1 MLTDPA
7 SVGREPDGAS
17 FRFFLRASNSTMSE
31 VRTRFAP
38 SPTGY
43 MHIGGMRTALFN
55 WLWARHTGGKFI
67 LRIDDTD
74 RQRNVDEALRPILAA
89 FKWLDMGWD
98 EGPEIGGPHG
108 PYFQSQRGEIY
119 RQAADRLLADKK
131 AYRDFETPAEVQQQR
146 EAADKEK
153 RPFISSRKS
162 LELSDAEV
170 EKLVAEG
177 RPHVIRFKVPRGTT
191 VALDDVVR
199 GHVEWDTSLIADPV
213 IMRGDGTPLYNFATV
228 VDDAAMEITHVI
240 RAEEHLSN
248 TPPQILMHQAL
259 GHTLP
264 AFAHI
269 PFVTAPGTTKKLSKR
284 EIKKYRE
291 NPKFRKMFEDADRV
305 FPQIGLG
312 NSETLNPVMVE
323 YYEKIG
329 FLPHAVF
336 NSLARLG
343 WSLDDRTEFMTRE
356 TIVENFTLDR
366 IVKNPAGLDPDKLY
380 SFQTHW
386 MGELSHEEKV
396 ARVLPYLV
404 GAGLVA
410 QSPDAAEREYVARV
424 VQTLGERLKVSSDIL
439 EARDFFVSDDSL
451 EYDEST
457 FKKRMTPEGTPE
469 RLRRFRDKL
478 PTIEPFA
485 PGPIEEAFR
494 EFVDSEKIKPAD
506 LIHAVRVAVTGKS
519 TGPGLFECLGL
530 LGRQRSL
537 NRIDRAL
544 ARLSAAEN

>member
-1 MLTDPA
+1 
-7 SVGREPDGAS
+7 
-17 FRFFLRASNSTMSE
+17 MSQ

-74 RQRNVDEALRPILAA
+74 RQRNNDEALQPILAA

-119 RQAADRLLADKK
+119 QRAADRLLKDKK

-170 EKLVAEG
+170 QKLVAEG
-177 RPHVIRFKVPRGTT
+177 RPHVIRFLIPREQTI
-191 VALDDVVR
+191 ALDDVVR
-199 GHVEWDTSLIADPV
+199 GHVEWDASLIADPV

-228 VDDAAMEITHVI
+228 VDDAAMDITHVI

-264 AFAHI
+264 VFAHI

-336 NSLARLG
+336 NALARLG

-386 MGELSHEEKV
+386 MSELPLEEKV
-396 ARVLPYLV
+396 ARVLPYLISSK
-404 GAGLVA
+404 LVA
-410 QSPDAAEREYVARV
+410 ATPGDAEREYVAKV

-439 EARDFFVSDDSL
+439 EARDFFVAEEAL
-451 EYDEST
+451 EYDEAT
-457 FKKRMTPEGTPE
+457 FKKRLSPEGTLE
-469 RLRRFRDKL
+469 RLQRFRERL
-478 PTIEPFA
+478 TSVEPFEA
-485 PGPIEEAFR
+485 GAIEEAFR
-494 EFVDSEKIKPAD
+494 AFVDSEKIKPAD

-530 LGRQRSL
+530 LGRQRSV

-544 ARLSAAEN
+544 GRLSS

>member
-1 MLTDPA
+1 
-7 SVGREPDGAS
+7 
-17 FRFFLRASNSTMSE
+17 MSE

-55 WLWARHTGGKFI
+55 WLWARHSGGKFI

-74 RQRNVDEALRPILAA
+74 RQRNIDEALRPILAA
-89 FKWLDMGWD
+89 FNWLDLGWD
-98 EGPEIGGPHG
+98 EGPEVGGPHG

-119 RQAADRLLADKK
+119 QRAADRLLEDKK
-131 AYRDFETPAEVQQQR
+131 AYRDFETPAEVQSQR
-146 EAADKEK
+146 EAADRDK

-170 EKLVAEG
+170 ERLVAEG
-177 RPHVIRFKVPRGTT
+177 RPYVIRFLVPRGET

-248 TPPQILMHQAL
+248 TPPQILMHRAL

-264 AFAHI
+264 VFAHI

-329 FLPHAVF
+329 FLPHAIV

-386 MGELSHEEKV
+386 VGELSLEQKIACV
-396 ARVLPYLV
+396 SPYLV
-404 GAGLVA
+404 QSNLIPA
-410 QSPDAAEREYVARV
+410 SPDGAQLKYVARV

-439 EARDFFVSDDSL
+439 EARDFFVADDAL
-451 EYDEST
+451 EYDEAA
-457 FKKRMTPEGTPE
+457 FKKRIATPDTPE
-469 RLRRFRDKL
+469 RLQRFRQSL
-478 PTIEPFA
+478 AAVEPFE
-485 PGPIEEAFR
+485 PGVIEETFRAFV
-494 EFVDSEKIKPAD
+494 ESEKIKTTD
-506 LIHAVRVAVTGKS
+506 LIHAVRVAVTGKAI
-519 TGPGLFECLGL
+519 GPGLFECLAL

-544 ARLSAAEN
+544 SRLR

>member
-1 MLTDPA
+1 
-7 SVGREPDGAS
+7 
-17 FRFFLRASNSTMSE
+17 MSE

-55 WLWARHTGGKFI
+55 WLWARHNPGGKFI

-74 RQRNVDEALRPILAA
+74 RQRNNDEALRPILAA

-119 RQAADRLLADKK
+119 QRAAERLLKDKK

-153 RPFISSRKS
+153 RPFVSSRKS
-162 LELSDAEV
+162 LELSEAELQT
-170 EKLVAEG
+170 LVAEG
-177 RPHVIRFKVPRGTT
+177 RPHVIRFLIPRGTT

-199 GHVEWDTSLIADPV
+199 GHVEWDASLIADPV

-228 VDDAAMEITHVI
+228 IDDAAMEITHVI

-264 AFAHI
+264 IFAHI

-291 NPKFRKMFEDADRV
+291 NPKFRKMFEDPNRA

-343 WSLDDRTEFMTRE
+343 WSLDDRTEFMTRA
-356 TIVENFTLDR
+356 TIVESFTLDR

-386 MGELSHEEKV
+386 MGQLTLEEKI
-396 ARVLPYLV
+396 ARVLPYLI
-404 GAGLVA
+404 AAKLVA
-410 QSPDAAEREYVARV
+410 PSPDAAEREYLARV

-439 EARDFFVSDDSL
+439 EARDFFVADEAL
-451 EYDEST
+451 EYDDAT
-457 FKKRMTPEGTPE
+457 FQKRMPPEGTSE
-469 RLRRFRDKL
+469 RLQRFRERL
-478 PTIEPFA
+478 TSIEPFEA
-485 PGPIEEAFR
+485 GPIEEAFR
-494 EFVDSEKIKPAD
+494 TFVDSEKIKPAD
-506 LIHAVRVAVTGKS
+506 LIHALRVAVTGKS

-544 ARLSAAEN
+544 SRLG

>member
-1 MLTDPA
+1 
-7 SVGREPDGAS
+7 
-17 FRFFLRASNSTMSE
+17 MSE

-55 WLWARHTGGKFI
+55 WLWARHSGGKFI

-74 RQRNVDEALRPILAA
+74 RQRNVEEALRPILAA
-89 FKWLDMGWD
+89 FKWLDLGWD
-98 EGPEIGGPHG
+98 EGPEVGGPHG
-108 PYFQSQRGEIY
+108 PYSQSQRGDIY
-119 RQAADRLLADKK
+119 QRAADRLLEDKK
-131 AYRDFETPAEVQQQR
+131 AYRDFETPAEVQSQR
-146 EAADKEK
+146 EAADREK
-153 RPFISSRKS
+153 RQFISSRSS
-162 LELSDAEV
+162 LELSERDV
-170 EKLVAEG
+170 ERLVAEG
-177 RPHVIRFKVPRGTT
+177 RPHVIRFLVPRAET

-248 TPPQILMHQAL
+248 TPPQILLHRAL
-259 GHTLP
+259 EHTLP
-264 AFAHI
+264 VFAHI

-284 EIKKYRE
+284 DIKKYRE

-305 FPQIGLG
+305 FPQIELG

-329 FLPHAVF
+329 FLPHAIV

-386 MGELSHEEKV
+386 MGELSLEQKV
-396 ARVLPYLV
+396 AHVLPYLIQSRLI
-404 GAGLVA
+404 AA
-410 QSPDAAEREYVARV
+410 SPDATQLKYVARV

-439 EARDFFVSDDSL
+439 DARDFFVADDAL
-451 EYDEST
+451 EYDEAA
-457 FKKRMTPEGTPE
+457 FKKRIAVPGTPE
-469 RLRRFRDKL
+469 RLQRFRQSL
-478 PTIEPFA
+478 AAVEPFEA
-485 PGPIEEAFR
+485 GAIEEAFR
-494 EFVDSEKIKPAD
+494 AFVESEKIKTTD
-506 LIHAVRVAVTGKS
+506 LIHAVRVAVTGKA
-519 TGPGLFECLGL
+519 TGPGLFECLAL

-544 ARLSAAEN
+544 SRPR

>member
-1 MLTDPA
+1 
-7 SVGREPDGAS
+7 
-17 FRFFLRASNSTMSE
+17 MSE

-43 MHIGGMRTALFN
+43 MHIGGIRTALFN

-74 RQRNVDEALRPILAA
+74 RQRNVEEALRPILAA
-89 FKWLDMGWD
+89 FRWLDLGWD

-119 RQAADRLLADKK
+119 QNAAQKLLAAKK
-131 AYRDFETPAEVQQQR
+131 AYRDFETPAEVQSQR
-146 EAADKEK
+146 EAADREK

-170 EKLVAEG
+170 EGLVAEG
-177 RPHVIRFKVPRGTT
+177 RPYVIRFLVPRGTT
-191 VALDDVVR
+191 ISLDDIVR

-259 GHTLP
+259 GHILP
-264 AFAHI
+264 VFAHI

-356 TIVENFTLDR
+356 TIVENFTLER

-386 MGELSHEEKV
+386 MGELPLEQRV
-396 ARVLPYLV
+396 ALVLPYLIQ
-404 GAGLVA
+404 ARLVA
-410 QSPDAAEREYVARV
+410 QSPDAAQREYVARV
-424 VQTLGERLKVSSDIL
+424 VQTLGERLKVASDIL
-439 EARDFFVSDDSL
+439 EARDFFVADDVL
-451 EYDEST
+451 EYDEAT
-457 FKKRMTPEGTPE
+457 FRKRMTPEGTPE
-469 RLRRFRDKL
+469 RLRRFRERL
-478 PTIEPFA
+478 AAVEPFG

-494 EFVDSEKIKPAD
+494 AFVDSEKIKPAD

-544 ARLSAAEN
+544 SRPRT

>member
-1 MLTDPA
+1 MP
-7 SVGREPDGAS
+7 
-17 FRFFLRASNSTMSE
+17 E

-89 FKWLDMGWD
+89 FRWLDLLWD

-119 RQAADRLLADKK
+119 QRSAQRLLAEKK
-131 AYRDFETPAEVQQQR
+131 AYRDFETSEEVQRQR

-170 EKLVAEG
+170 QKLVAEG
-177 RPHVIRFKVPRGTT
+177 RPHVIRFLVPRGTT
-191 VALDDVVR
+191 IALDDVVR
-199 GHVEWDTSLIADPV
+199 GHVEWDTSLIPDPV

-228 VDDAAMEITHVI
+228 VDDSAMEITHVI

-248 TPPQILMHQAL
+248 TPVQMMMHQAL
-259 GHTLP
+259 GHALP
-264 AFAHI
+264 VFAHI

-312 NSETLNPVMVE
+312 SSETLNPVMVE

-329 FLPHAVF
+329 FLPHAIV
-336 NSLARLG
+336 NALARIG
-343 WSLDDRTEFMTRE
+343 WSLDDRTEFMTCE
-356 TIVENFTLDR
+356 TIVQNFTLER

-380 SFQTHW
+380 SFQTYW
-386 MGELSHEEKV
+386 MNQLPLEEKV
-396 ARVLPYLV
+396 TRVLPYLTK
-404 GAGLVA
+404 AGLIS
-410 QSPDAAEREYVARV
+410 QTPSDAEREYVARV

-439 EARDFFVSDDSL
+439 DARDFFVADGAL
-451 EYDEST
+451 EYDEAT
-457 FKKRMTPEGTPE
+457 FKKRMTTEGTPE
-469 RLRRFRDKL
+469 RLQRFRDKL
-478 PTIEPFA
+478 ANVEPFA

-494 EFVDSEKIKPAD
+494 ALVDSEKIKPGD
-506 LIHAVRVAVTGKS
+506 LIHAVRVAVTGKA

-537 NRIDRAL
+537 DRIDQAL
-544 ARLSAAEN
+544 ARLRAGQN

>member
-1 MLTDPA
+1 
-7 SVGREPDGAS
+7 
-17 FRFFLRASNSTMSE
+17 MSE

-89 FKWLDMGWD
+89 FRWLDLTWD

-131 AYRDFETPAEVQQQR
+131 AYRDFETEAEVRSQR
-146 EAADKEK
+146 EAADREK
-153 RPFISSRKS
+153 RPFIGSRNS
-162 LELSDAEV
+162 LELSDAEI
-170 EKLVAEG
+170 ERLVAEG
-177 RPHVIRFKVPRGTT
+177 QPHVIRFLVPRGTT

-199 GHVEWDTSLIADPV
+199 GHVEWNSSLIADPV

-228 VDDAAMEITHVI
+228 VDDAAMDITHVI
-240 RAEEHLSN
+240 RAEEHLEN
-248 TPPQILMHQAL
+248 TPRQILMHQAL

-264 AFAHI
+264 VFAHI

-291 NPKFRKMFEDADRV
+291 NPKFRKMFDDADRV

-356 TIVENFTLDR
+356 TIVQNFTLDR

-386 MGELSHEEKV
+386 MGELSLEEKV
-396 ARVLPYLV
+396 ARVLPYLIS
-404 GAGLVA
+404 AGLVA

-424 VQTLGERLKVSSDIL
+424 VQTIGERLKVSSDIF
-439 EARDFFVSDDSL
+439 EARDFFVADDAL
-451 EYDEST
+451 EYDEAT

-469 RLRRFRDKL
+469 RLRRFRDRL
-478 PTIEPFA
+478 ASVEPYE

-494 EFVDSEKIKPAD
+494 AFVDSEKIKTAD

-530 LGRQRSL
+530 LGRERSL
-537 NRIDRAL
+537 TRIDRAL
-544 ARLSAAEN
+544 NRLGT

>member
-1 MLTDPA
+1 
-7 SVGREPDGAS
+7 
-17 FRFFLRASNSTMSE
+17 MSE

-55 WLWARHTGGKFI
+55 WLWARHSGGKFI

-74 RQRNVDEALRPILAA
+74 RQRNNDEALRPILAA
-89 FKWLDMGWD
+89 FRWLDLGWD
-98 EGPEIGGPHG
+98 EGPEIGGPHA

-119 RQAADRLLADKK
+119 QRAADRLLKDKK
-131 AYRDFETPAEVQQQR
+131 AYRDFETPAEVQSQR

-153 RPFISSRKS
+153 RPFVSSRKS
-162 LELSDAEV
+162 FELSDAEV
-170 EKLVAEG
+170 ERLVAEG
-177 RPHVIRFKVPRGTT
+177 RPYVIRFLVPRGET

-213 IMRGDGTPLYNFATV
+213 IMRRDGTPLYNFATV

-264 AFAHI
+264 VFAHI

-329 FLPHAVF
+329 FLPHPIV

-386 MGELSHEEKV
+386 MGELSLEQKI
-396 ARVLPYLV
+396 ARVLPFLIQ
-404 GAGLVA
+404 AKLIA
-410 QSPDAAEREYVARV
+410 ASPDEAQRKHVARV

-439 EARDFFVSDDSL
+439 EARDFFVADDAL
-451 EYDEST
+451 EYDEAA
-457 FKKRMTPEGTPE
+457 FKKRIATPGTPE
-469 RLRRFRDKL
+469 RLQRFRQRL
-478 PTIEPFA
+478 ASVEPFE
-485 PGPIEEAFR
+485 PGAIEETFRAFV
-494 EFVDSEKIKPAD
+494 ESEKIKTTD
-506 LIHAVRVAVTGKS
+506 LIHAVRVAVTGKA
-519 TGPGLFECLGL
+519 TGPGLFECLAL
-530 LGRQRSL
+530 LGRERSL

-544 ARLSAAEN
+544 SRLRIETK